1 MTPLGLAFI
10 VVAASTSLALARV
23 AEHSVEA
30 RHDRSVAD
38 AVALAAI
45 VGGEGSANEVAT
57 RNSAR
62 IVSIEWRELGGER
75 VVDVEV
81 AVDERRVESRAV
93 GL

>member
-1 MTPLGLAFI
+1 MTPLGLAF
-10 VVAASTSLALARV
+10 VVVTASTSLALAQV
-23 AEHSVEA
+23 ADHSVAA

-45 VGGEGSANEVAT
+45 VGGESSANEVAA

-62 IVSIEWRELGGER
+62 VVAIEWREVGGEK
-75 VVDVEV
+75 VVDVVV